1 MVSQK
6 LIRPNLNETVIVAP
20 DGRPWYD
27 IIRLFLEK
35 KRKNKNKDLEAR
47 MTGESFFL
55 FPFKS
60 ISDQFFVKIWSPF
73 CDRKCWNIMILALSQ
88 FEQVIFL

>member
-6 LIRPNLNETVIVAP
+6 SIRPNLNETVIVAP

-27 IIRLFLEK
+27 MILLFLEK
-35 KRKNKNKDLEAR
+35 KRKNKNKDLEAW

-60 ISDQFFVKIWSPF
+60 ISDQFF
-73 CDRKCWNIMILALSQ
+73 RKNLISILWP
-88 FEQVIFL
+88 